1 MIERPAWNSVVVT
14 VLLAALC
21 AAIGIV
27 ALPMLFGSSP
37 SQLATIVWLVAA
49 IVLSVLVIALALQL
63 SPALA
68 SAILRCLSADS
79 ITKSQ
84 ALLLARLLMIGL
96 ALVAT
101 QSILRRPVAL
111 LLGGGDRSATPIE
124 AGIAAAAL
132 AVVLVLLVWMYQ
144 TARPMVQAATLRAID
159 AAIPTTGTVLVAE
172 PTRTSMSVVSGPVPS
187 ATDAMTIVAPLFPS
201 VQANGVRSGVV
212 ISDDATEIA
221 TQDGEAT
228 VLSGSDADATQVSR
242 QARDQP
248 TVVTTRPDDQTL
260 RVQRP

>member
-1 MIERPAWNSVVVT
+1 M
-14 VLLAALC
+14 
-21 AAIGIV
+21 
-27 ALPMLFGSSP
+27 
-37 SQLATIVWLVAA
+37 
-49 IVLSVLVIALALQL
+49 
-63 SPALA
+63 
-68 SAILRCLSADS
+68 
-79 ITKSQ
+79 
-84 ALLLARLLMIGL
+84 
-96 ALVAT
+96 
-101 QSILRRPVAL
+101 PVAL

-132 AVVLVLLVWMYQ
+132 AAVLALLVWMYQ

-159 AAIPTTGTVLVAE
+159 AAIPTTGTALVAE

-187 ATDAMTIVAPLFPS
+187 ATDAMTVVAPLFPS
-201 VQANGVRSGVV
+201 LQANGAHSGVA

-221 TQDGEAT
+221 AQDGEAT
-228 VLSGSDADATQVSR
+228 VLSGNDADATQVSR